1 MAIVDSKFPA
11 NLFVPTIKTL
21 TRDLTGGSGRL
32 RLEQQVQALVVAA
45 ENDRTVLEI
54 GSQRYQVP
62 GKTDLQPGEKL
73 TLQVKQ
79 LEPQLKFQVLSS
91 RVDSRMAQS
100 FPLLAQPFDWGELV
114 VQLQSLAAKGQLS
127 QSTLAVLNQLA
138 DILTFS
144 VAPSD
149 LKEQVTQIIVRLQQ
163 LTAPEVEELFSN
175 QGGVIPFSPPVSQSY
190 PVTNKSDLSQ
200 AISSLLKNLQNQPSL
215 LLKSGSVSETKDVAV
230 ELKGLL
236 HSLAAGRDIAQVKR
250 VLQPILDQLQQTSS
264 LPPRLVIDVQRILNQ
279 LDSQNFQMIS
289 NIEEKGAL
297 PPRVVGGS
305 PLNSS
310 AAGPE
315 LMKIATEI
323 EELFSQITQLQ
334 DKGTAVPPDLL
345 GRLEGLRIRLLAIE
359 GRSFAT
365 PEVEN
370 LLSQL
375 TQLVSQRPATLSG
388 HQLGVLS
395 QLFGFHLE
403 TELLEGKKKAAMA
416 SLKLCLLELQKT
428 GDGDDVD
435 GPLRRLELLQLCKAK
450 LAADQVQFLPLPFSE
465 LEEGYLLSEK
475 KPGSDEVRHDKA
487 PLQMSLSLRLS
498 ALGNVRIDML
508 YDDEGLHL
516 RLAGE
521 DQRKMKFMQSCSEE
535 LKDSLSTVKLQGV
548 SFSADARL
556 PTRQLQ
562 ERLLPNSQNMLDT
575 RI

>member
-21 TRDLTGGSGRL
+21 TRDLTGGSDRL

-45 ENDRTVLEI
+45 ENDRSVLEI
-54 GSQRYQVP
+54 GSQRYQVS

-79 LEPQLKFQVLSS
+79 LEPQLEFRVLSS

-236 HSLAAGRDIAQVKR
+236 HSLAAGRDIAQVKG

-264 LPPRLVIDVQRILNQ
+264 LPPRLVIEVQRILTQ

-289 NIEEKGAL
+289 NIEEKGVL
-297 PPRVVGGS
+297 PPSVVGGS
-305 PLNSS
+305 PLDSS

-315 LMKIATEI
+315 LMRISTEI
-323 EELFSQITQLQ
+323 GELFSQITQLQ
-334 DKGTAVPPDLL
+334 DKGAAVPPDLL
-345 GRLEGLRIRLLAIE
+345 GRLEGLQLRLLAIE
-359 GRSFAT
+359 GTSFAT
-365 PEVEN
+365 PEMEN

-403 TELLEGKKKAAMA
+403 TELFEGKKKAAMA

-465 LEEGYLLSEK
+465 LEEGYLLAEK
-475 KPGSDEVRHDKA
+475 KPESDEVRHDKA